1 MSFVKKAVKSVVGG
15 VTDVIGGITGANA
28 AANAASRAA
37 GIQADAAQ
45 GGIDQI
51 RQLLQPFIGAGTQAL
66 GGQQALL
73 GLSGPEAQAAA
84 IQALQQSPFF
94 TSQLQLG
101 ENRILQNASAT
112 GGLRGGNT
120 QAALA
125 QFAPQLLSQTIQQ
138 QLGNLGG
145 LSGQG
150 LNASTNAGA
159 QISELLG
166 QQGAARAGAEIAQ
179 GQRQGNIFGS
189 ALQIGGMIAGG
200 LAGGPAGA
208 AAGANLGG
216 GMGGFAGGGGLGS
229 GGIGGGFLTNPTANI
244 GGPF

>member
-1 MSFVKKAVKSVVGG
+1 MSFVKKAIKG
-15 VTDVIGGITGANA
+15 VTNVIGGITGANA
-28 AANAASRAA
+28 AARGAERAS
-37 GIQADAAQ
+37 QFQVDAAERA
-45 GGIDQI
+45 

-66 GGQQALL
+66 GSQQALL

-84 IQALQQSPFF
+84 IEALKLSPFF
-94 TSQLQLG
+94 TSQLELG

-125 QFAPQLLSQTIQQ
+125 QFSPQLLAQTIQQ

-150 LNASTNAGA
+150 LNAAGA
-159 QISELLG
+159 AGGLIQ
-166 QQGAARAGAEIAQ
+166 QQGAAQAGNALAQGARPGQIFGTIAQ
-179 GQRQGNIFGS
+179 LAGT
-189 ALQIGGMIAGG
+189 AIGA
-200 LAGGPAGA
+200 ATGGPAGA
-208 AAGANLGG
+208 QLGGQFGANLGG
-216 GMGGFAGGGGLGS
+216 GTGGFSSGGGLLG
-229 GGIGGGFLTNPTANI
+229 GNGIGGGFITNPTANI